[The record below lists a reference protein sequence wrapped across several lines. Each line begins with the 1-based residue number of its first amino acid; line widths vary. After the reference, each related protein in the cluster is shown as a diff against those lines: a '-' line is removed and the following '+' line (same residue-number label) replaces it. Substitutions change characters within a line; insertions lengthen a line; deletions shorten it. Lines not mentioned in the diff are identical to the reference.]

1 MEELL
6 RQFSNHLRK
15 KISDQLADK
24 VDNYVNNVMS
34 QQSLVEHDI
43 TEHEIKIIISKFFQ
57 SMSEENAI
65 EISERLYN
73 KYIEEDDASLI
84 CALKLFLR
92 TYEYYYQEKLKR
104 LLFKWRFK
112 VVSNN
117 LNYTNSSKFEI
128 INRDSQ
134 NKNQKNDVFNK
145 LYSNAKSKQDEKLL
159 GEELKKISEM
169 NECTFRPNLK
179 SIK

>member
-15 KISDQLADK
+15 KISDQLADR

-34 QQSLVEHDI
+34 QQSSVEHDI
-43 TEHEIKIIISKFFQ
+43 TEHEIKIIISNFFQ
-57 SMSEENAI
+57 SVSDENTI

-84 CALKLFLR
+84 CALKLFIR

-104 LLFKWRFK
+104 LFFKWRFK
-112 VVSNN
+112 VVSKN
-117 LNYTNSSKFEI
+117 LNNTNSSNSEI

-159 GEELKKISEM
+159 GVELKRISEM

-179 SIK
+179 SLK